1 MSKPYTVIFP
11 KLMKLEKMFA
21 DAGGTLL
28 AGTDPTGYGGVVPG
42 FSGKREIEL
51 LVEAGFSFPQALKI
65 ATLNGA
71 VFLRRDK
78 DVGSLAAGKRAD
90 IAVVNGDP
98 AKNGAAL
105 ESMPL
110 VFKKGVGYDTAK
122 IFDAMKGQS
131 GLY

>member
-1 MSKPYTVIFP
+1 MPAAP
-11 KLMKLEKMFA
+11 CWP
-21 DAGGTLL
+21 GP
-28 AGTDPTGYGGVVPG
+28 DPTGYGGVVPG

-98 AKNGAAL
+98 TKNAAAI
-105 ESMPL
+105 ESMPY
-110 VFKKGVGYDTAK
+110 VFKKGLGYDTAK
-122 IFDAMKGQS
+122 IFDAIKGQA